1 MQVPGYRHLKVDDD
15 SGGSG
20 NPYDVRPR
28 PKKSREKSTKNVVDI
43 YSIREPEIKRAGAK
57 RLRPLDG
64 VIVVS
69 ENLRGTPSIKLQI
82 EILGSPSPGGRQ
94 RARRS
99 PLFFLAVEIPPIGEF
114 QLRLKLKPRG
124 TLEWNSSI
132 RRDGHFQ
139 HSSRCVGWQQ
149 LKLRY
154 LPTMDPLHCFR
165 LVKRLADGIDTIV
178 ALAAGLAKSIRRPVG
193 LFRQQSRCIT
203 RT

>member
-1 MQVPGYRHLKVDDD
+1 MASSSSRRTFEGRHPSNYKLKF
-15 SGGSG
+15 G
-20 NPYDVRPR
+20 VRLLLVAVR
-28 PKKSREKSTKNVVDI
+28 
-43 YSIREPEIKRAGAK
+43 GH
-57 RLRPLDG
+57 DG
-64 VIVVS
+64 
-69 ENLRGTPSIKLQI
+69 RH
-82 EILGSPSPGGRQ
+82 
-94 RARRS
+94 
-99 PLFFLAVEIPPIGEF
+99 FFFFAVEIPPIGEF

-132 RRDGHFQ
+132 QRDGHFQ
-139 HSSRCVGWQQ
+139 HWTRCVGWQQ

>member
-1 MQVPGYRHLKVDDD
+1 MNRCEQGHGSSLTITAMQVPGYRHLKVDDD

-69 ENLRGTPSIKLQI
+69 EILRGTPSIKLQI

-99 PLFFLAVEIPPIGEF
+99 PLFFFCRRNSANWRVSASTQVEAS
-114 QLRLKLKPRG
+114 
-124 TLEWNSSI
+124 WNT
-132 RRDGHFQ
+132 RMEQF
-139 HSSRCVGWQQ
+139 
-149 LKLRY
+149 
-154 LPTMDPLHCFR
+154 
-165 LVKRLADGIDTIV
+165 DT
-178 ALAAGLAKSIRRPVG
+178 KRRPFSTFDV
-193 LFRQQSRCIT
+193 
-203 RT
+203 

>member
-1 MQVPGYRHLKVDDD
+1 MNRCEQGHGSSLTITAMQVPGYRHLKVDDD

-28 PKKSREKSTKNVVDI
+28 PKESKKPKKNQQKTVVDI

-82 EILGSPSPGGRQ
+82 EIWGSPSPGGRQ

-99 PLFFLAVEIPPIGEF
+99 PLFFFCRRNSANWRVSASTQVEAS
-114 QLRLKLKPRG
+114 
-124 TLEWNSSI
+124 WNT
-132 RRDGHFQ
+132 RMEQF
-139 HSSRCVGWQQ
+139 
-149 LKLRY
+149 
-154 LPTMDPLHCFR
+154 
-165 LVKRLADGIDTIV
+165 DT
-178 ALAAGLAKSIRRPVG
+178 KRRPFSTFESMRWMAAAETALSANDG
-193 LFRQQSRCIT
+193 SAPLFPT
-203 RT
+203 GETFGGWH